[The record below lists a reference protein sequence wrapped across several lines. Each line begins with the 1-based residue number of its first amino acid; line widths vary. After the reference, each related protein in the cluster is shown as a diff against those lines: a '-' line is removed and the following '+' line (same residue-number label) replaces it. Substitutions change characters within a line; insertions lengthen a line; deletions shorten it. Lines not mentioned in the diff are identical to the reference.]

1 MFTINYEHSLSPPPP
16 SPSLSHQQSQIK
28 NIFYIVKITK
38 NLETKNIFF
47 NHLSLNKPCNSLNPL
62 IPESDQ
68 HLISPFNITPESN
81 IHVMRIKEMII
92 TEEPLDCLTNSP
104 CRHFRKCIENSME
117 NMHTDVGV

>member
-1 MFTINYEHSLSPPPP
+1 MFTINYEHSLSLSPPL

-47 NHLSLNKPCNSLNPL
+47 NHLSLNKPCNSLNPF

-104 CRHFRKCIENSME
+104 CQHFRKMYREQYGE
-117 NMHTDVGV
+117 YAY

>member
-1 MFTINYEHSLSPPPP
+1 MNTLFLSPPL

-68 HLISPFNITPESN
+68 HLISPFKITPESN
-81 IHVMRIKEMII
+81 IHVMRIKEMLI
-92 TEEPLDCLTNSP
+92 TEEPQDCLTNSP
-104 CRHFRKCIENSME
+104 CQHFRKCIENSME

>member
-1 MFTINYEHSLSPPPP
+1 MNTLSLSPPL
-16 SPSLSHQQSQIK
+16 SPSVSHQQSQIK

-38 NLETKNIFF
+38 NLETKNIFL

-62 IPESDQ
+62 IPKSDQ
-68 HLISPFNITPESN
+68 HLISPFNITTESN

>member
-1 MFTINYEHSLSPPPP
+1 MNTLSLSPPL

-28 NIFYIVKITK
+28 NIFYTVKITK

-47 NHLSLNKPCNSLNPL
+47 NHLSLNKPCNSLNP
-62 IPESDQ
+62 SSNFSF
-68 HLISPFNITPESN
+68 HITPESN

-104 CRHFRKCIENSME
+104 CQHIRTCIENSME